1 MSEPILYSD
10 SPYYGSA
17 NFAYLP
23 AGSFLKAIPTIPASE
38 IKLLGAIPAT
48 ASNNPKR
55 QSNLDIYWKAAQ
67 GYGSL
72 DGFFRDKN
80 VRDIKKGSAFAY
92 KFFTWYAYS
101 AEWLC
106 IGYGATEEYINSLKD
121 GKYIDKYRKLDI
133 HPRYGPQTLDISIE
147 SLYGKD
153 DTIINRTFSGPL
165 TINITMSVF
174 ARYELALGHRVEGNI
189 DQGEPFDVENF
200 YKDYDIRINACF
212 SKAQAV
218 SNYTQK
224 LQHTFQI
231 IYGRYCVL
239 VGNYIHYSIEFVNAP
254 FNWIGL
260 GNDVEYVPKGV
271 DGGYLDVNNIG
282 GSNSDKVKLN
292 FLGEEIPISWN
303 ANVFPNFGFKP
314 SYYADVPYISYEPLT
329 LEFSMNIGEE
339 DSTIPLV
346 KTY

>member
-55 QSNLDIYWKAAQ
+55 QSNLDIYWKAAR

-72 DGFFRDKN
+72 DAFFANKN
-80 VRDIKKGSAFAY
+80 VEDVKKDSAFAY
-92 KFFTWYAYS
+92 KFRTSYDYS

-106 IGYGATEEYINSLKD
+106 IGYGATEEYINSLRD
-121 GKYIDKYRKLDI
+121 GNYINKYRHLNID
-133 HPRYGPQTLDISIE
+133 PFYGPQTLDISIE

-174 ARYELALGHRVEGNI
+174 ARFEYALGHRVEGNK
-189 DQGEPFDVENF
+189 DQGEPFDVLNL
-200 YKDYDIRINACF
+200 YKDYNTRINACF

-231 IYGRYCVL
+231 IHGRYCVV
-239 VGNYIHYSIEFVNAP
+239 VGNYIHSSIEFVNAP
-254 FNWIGL
+254 FNWHGL

-271 DGGYLDVNNIG
+271 DGGYLDVNDIG
-282 GSNSDKVKLN
+282 GSDPDKVKLD
-292 FLGEEIPISWN
+292 FLGMEIPISWN

-314 SYYADVPYISYEPLT
+314 NTLADVPYISYGPT
-329 LEFSMNIGEE
+329 RLEFSMKIGG
-339 DSTIPLV
+339 DFTIPLV